1 MKIYFTRHGE
11 TVWNSENRIQGHK
24 DSELTEKGIEMGLSL
39 REQAKDISF
48 DKVYS
53 SDLGRAYKTTELIVP
68 NQEIIKTPLLREIDV
83 GNWSGQIF
91 TDIKKK
97 DELYKTYFNSPE
109 NYFRDDGESF
119 YDLNDRVREF
129 FENYVFE
136 SKDKNILIVSHGITI
151 ISIFN
156 LMQNVPIEKFWTNRV
171 RRNGEFNIAKYEY
184 GRFEI
189 LKKAP
194 KNPIDTI

>member
-24 DSELTEKGIEMGLSL
+24 DSELTEKGIEMGLLL

-91 TDIKKK
+91 TNIKKK
-97 DELYKTYFNSPE
+97 DELYKTYFNSPAK
-109 NYFRDDGESF
+109 YFRDDGESF

-129 FENYVFE
+129 FEKYVFE
-136 SKDKNILIVSHGITI
+136 SRDKNILIVSHGITI

-156 LMQNVPIEKFWTNRV
+156 LMQNVPVEKFWTNRV
-171 RRNGEFNIAKYEY
+171 RRNGEFNIAKYEN
-184 GRFEI
+184 GNFEI